1 MTHPLKI
8 LHIPTDTALGGTERR
23 FADFITA
30 SNPEHFRHI
39 VLTLKPVGIIGE
51 KLAEAGVE
59 VESLKLN
66 RTRAAVG
73 APALLKAIRHHKPD
87 IVQTYLFGGNTA
99 GRPAAK
105 LAGVPV
111 VVSGYASTDPWMRP
125 HHTAADMASAKF
137 ATAHL
142 ANAEAVA
149 DSVARRCR
157 VPRASIE
164 VIQTGRPIP
173 ESPASHDAR
182 ADGTV
187 VGIAA
192 GRIHRAKGYDV
203 LIEALARSDPRIR
216 VKVAGAGPVVHGGLS
231 SIQKLEDAAEK
242 AGVAD
247 RIEFLDV
254 RDDVDVLMEEAD
266 FHVLPS
272 RWEGL
277 PGVLIEAMAM
287 GLPSVASAVGGV
299 SEALIDDE
307 TGFLAEP
314 GDPESLA
321 ECLSRIATADRATL
335 GAAARRRAVES
346 FSIES
351 MTHHWENFYRRLA
364 RLAHLEGPG
373 L

>member
-23 FADFITA
+23 FADFIAA
-30 SNPEHFRHI
+30 SNPEHFRHA
-39 VLTLKPVGIIGE
+39 VLTLKPVGVVGE
-51 KLAEAGVE
+51 GLARAGFE
-59 VESLKLN
+59 VESLNLS
-66 RTRAAVG
+66 RARAAVG
-73 APALLKAIRHHKPD
+73 APALLKAIRQYKPD

-99 GRPAAK
+99 GRPAAR

-125 HHTAADMASAKF
+125 HHIAADMTSAKF

-149 DSVARRCR
+149 DSVVRRCK

-164 VIQTGRPIP
+164 VVHTGRPIP
-173 ESPASHDAR
+173 DTPARHAAR
-182 ADGTV
+182 PDGTV

-192 GRIHRAKGYDV
+192 GRVHRAKGYDV
-203 LIEALARSDPRIR
+203 LIEALAQADSRIR
-216 VKVAGAGPVVHGGLS
+216 IKVAGSGPIVHGGLS
-231 SIQKLEDAAEK
+231 AIQELEDAAER

-247 RIEFLDV
+247 RIEFLGV
-254 RDDVDVLMEEAD
+254 RDDINALMAEGD

-299 SEALIDDE
+299 SEALVDSK
-307 TGFLAEP
+307 TGFLTEP
-314 GDPESLA
+314 GDPTSLA
-321 ECLSRIATADRATL
+321 DGLNRIATADRATL
-335 GAAARRRAVES
+335 GEAARLRAIES
-346 FSIES
+346 FSVDA
-351 MTHHWENFYRRLA
+351 MTHRWENFYRRLA

>member
-8 LHIPTDTALGGTERR
+8 LHMPTDTALGGTERR

-30 SNPEHFRHI
+30 SNPEHFCHV
-39 VLTLKPVGIIGE
+39 VLTLKPIGVVGE
-51 KLAEAGVE
+51 RLAEAGFE
-59 VESLKLN
+59 VESLNLN

-73 APALLKAIRHHKPD
+73 APALLKAVRRHKPD

-125 HHTAADMASAKF
+125 HHVAADIASAKF
-137 ATAHL
+137 AIAHL

-149 DSVARRCR
+149 DSVVRRCR

-164 VIQTGRPIP
+164 VIHTGRPIP
-173 ESPASHDAR
+173 ETPARHDTR
-182 ADGTV
+182 ADGNV

-192 GRIHRAKGYDV
+192 GRIHRAKGYEV
-203 LIEALARSDPRIR
+203 LIEALAQADPRLR

-231 SIQKLEDAAEK
+231 SIQKLEDAAQR

-247 RIEFLDV
+247 RIEFLDA
-254 RDDVDVLMEEAD
+254 RDDIDALMAEAD

-299 SEALIDDE
+299 SEALVDGK

-314 GDPESLA
+314 GDPVSLA
-321 ECLSRIATADRATL
+321 DCLNRIVKADRASL
-335 GAAARRRAVES
+335 GAAARQRAIEG
-346 FSIES
+346 FSIET

>member
-23 FADFITA
+23 FADFISA
-30 SNPEHFRHI
+30 SNPEHFCHV
-39 VLTLKPVGIIGE
+39 VLTLKPIGVTGE
-51 KLAEAGVE
+51 RLAREGFE
-59 VESLKLN
+59 VESLNLN
-66 RTRAAVG
+66 RARAAVG

-105 LAGVPV
+105 LAGVPIV
-111 VVSGYASTDPWMRP
+111 ISGYASTDPWMRP
-125 HHTAADMASAKF
+125 HHIAADMASAKF
-137 ATAHL
+137 ANAHL
-142 ANAEAVA
+142 TNAEAVA
-149 DSVARRCR
+149 DSVVRRCR
-157 VPRASIE
+157 VPRTSVE
-164 VIQTGRPIP
+164 VIHTGRAIP
-173 ESPASHDAR
+173 ETPARHDPHP
-182 ADGTV
+182 DGTV

-203 LIEALARSDPRIR
+203 LIEALGQADSRITI
-216 VKVAGAGPVVHGGLS
+216 KVAGAGPVVHGGLS
-231 SIQKLEDAAEK
+231 SVQELEIAAEK

-247 RIEFLDV
+247 RIEFLGA
-254 RDDVDVLMEEAD
+254 RDDIDALMADAD

-277 PGVLIEAMAM
+277 PGVLVEAMAM
-287 GLPSVASAVGGV
+287 GLPSVASAAGGV
-299 SEALIDDE
+299 SEALVDGE

-321 ECLSRIATADRATL
+321 ECLNRIVTSDRAAL
-335 GAAARRRAVES
+335 GAAARRRAIES
-346 FSIES
+346 FSVES

-364 RLAHLEGPG
+364 RLAHREGPG

>member
-39 VLTLKPVGIIGE
+39 LLTLKPIGIVGE
-51 KLAEAGVE
+51 RLAESGFE
-59 VESLKLN
+59 VESLNLN

-73 APALLKAIRHHKPD
+73 APALLRAIRHHKPD

-105 LAGVPV
+105 IAGVPV

-125 HHTAADMASAKF
+125 HHIAADMASAKF

-142 ANAEAVA
+142 ANADAVA
-149 DSVARRCR
+149 DSVVRRCR
-157 VPRASIE
+157 VPRASVE
-164 VIQTGRPIP
+164 VIHTGRPIP

-192 GRIHRAKGYDV
+192 GRIHRAKGYDI
-203 LIEALARSDPRIR
+203 LIEALAQADPRIR

-231 SIQKLEDAAEK
+231 SIQKLEEVAEK

-254 RDDVDVLMEEAD
+254 RDDVDALMAASD

-299 SEALIDDE
+299 SEALIDGE

-321 ECLSRIATADRATL
+321 KCLNRIVAADRATL
-335 GAAARRRAVES
+335 GAAARRRAIEN